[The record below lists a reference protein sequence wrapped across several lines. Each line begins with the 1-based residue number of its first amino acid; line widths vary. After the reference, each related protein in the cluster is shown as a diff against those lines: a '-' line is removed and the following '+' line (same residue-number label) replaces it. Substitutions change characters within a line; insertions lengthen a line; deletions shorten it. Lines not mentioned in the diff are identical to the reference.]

1 MSIYDY
7 LILAVIAAMVAAVF
21 IHRAVQKKKGIL
33 IYRPIYKKKRL
44 LELIRKPN
52 IWLT

>member
-21 IHRAVQKKKGIL
+21 IHRAVQKKKGI
-33 IYRPIYKKKRL
+33 PCAGCGSCSSCTAQCGKR
-44 LELIRKPN
+44 
-52 IWLT
+52 